1 MRLFL
6 LHEKFFSK
14 TFRKKSLALLRA
26 GTLTCS
32 TTLSNP
38 SIGALAKLRQKSYK
52 VFIPRYTKNT
62 YQCCECGICQNCS
75 TTDREDHLGQQKA
88 IFDDVL
94 VVEKSGPN
102 TIDHLPP
109 GNSTKKLYCRTE
121 ILYLH

>member
-1 MRLFL
+1 MQ
-6 LHEKFFSK
+6 
-14 TFRKKSLALLRA
+14 KSLALLRA
-26 GTLTCS
+26 ATLTCAA
-32 TTLSNP
+32 TLSNS

-62 YQCCECGICQNCS
+62 YQCCECVICQNCS
-75 TTDREDHLGQQKA
+75 TTDREDHLWQQKT

-94 VVEKSGPN
+94 VVEESDPY
-102 TIDHLPP
+102 TIHHLPP